1 MKKLDELMQQSL
13 CKRRISRKNATRV
26 SDHAAQT
33 DALQKEKMD
42 LLMNHMYKRESKQEE
57 KNE

>member
-1 MKKLDELMQQSL
+1 MLQDL
-13 CKRRISRKNATRV
+13 V
-26 SDHAAQT
+26 VHAAQT

-57 KNE
+57 K